1 MTDKL
6 KEIEKN
12 ISIGGYL
19 DGFISREDAN
29 DHIIYLA
36 KEVKRLRKQIPKD
49 DSQSVKAWKIHFD
62 SVWAEYPEK
71 KGKHQAWLHFK
82 AQVKTPEGLANIRKA
97 LDNYK
102 ADMAKVRQV
111 HPERPWLHGSTWFNH
126 RWEDFIDY
134 KAPAK
139 LQAPRPQSEKF
150 EAPKAEE
157 CVDPAELKKLVSNF
171 NRSLKSTPRA
181 SNKFVEPLK

>member
-1 MTDKL
+1 MTDKEDIL
-6 KEIEKN
+6 KRAKRLRNELLPHIGATSLEI
-12 ISIGGYL
+12 L
-19 DGFISREDAN
+19 DE
-29 DHIIYLA
+29 II
-36 KEVKRLRKQIPKD
+36 KEVVKLRKQIPKD

-71 KGKHQAWLHFK
+71 KGKHAAWSHFK
-82 AQVKTPEGLANIRKA
+82 AQVKTPDDLASIRKA

-111 HPERPWLHGSTWFNH
+111 HPDRPWLHGSTWFNH

-134 KAPAK
+134 
-139 LQAPRPQSEKF
+139 QAPGKVVTPYQ
-150 EAPKAEE
+150 PKKVVPIKPEE
-157 CVDPAELKKLVSNF
+157 CVDPKELQKMVKKF
-171 NRSLKSTPRA
+171 NQGLKSVPKA